1 VPTKPCKS
9 GIYDSGGASYLSC
22 SRGSCISCSDGRIC
36 RGVHRVLRVRIWCAF
51 TSIHTLA
58 AIVLQLGVASFDSF
72 GDLAYNGLHD
82 PVRGLHG
89 D

>member
-1 VPTKPCKS
+1 
-9 GIYDSGGASYLSC
+9 
-22 SRGSCISCSDGRIC
+22 
-36 RGVHRVLRVRIWCAF
+36 VHRVLRVRIWCAF

-72 GDLAYNGLHD
+72 EDLAYNGLHD